1 MGAYVVGINYLT
13 HVSGKIL
20 DTINQQ
26 NIFTAVAENLRK
38 IFSIV
43 NSI

>member
-20 DTINQQ
+20 DIINQQ